1 MTRSDSD
8 IAAATAPSDAPS
20 ARTRNGAGSPMPL
33 ALRLIRLGFRVLGTI
48 SPQLAGRW
56 ANHLWFRPPRY
67 AAPARER
74 ELLARA
80 RHLSMAHADK
90 QIAVYTW
97 GDGPAVMLVHGWS
110 GRGAQMGA
118 FVEPLVAAGYR
129 VIAFDAPAHGQSSG
143 KNTNLPEVSAAL
155 QALAHEHGPVHAV
168 IAHSFGVA
176 CTLYALDEGMRVARV
191 VGISPPATIE
201 GLVDKFA
208 TSLAIPPPA
217 IKAMR
222 GCFEA
227 RFGTDLWTRF
237 SPLRLANKASVPAL
251 IVHDDD
257 DSDVSWQEGEALA
270 RAWHGAQFLRTHG
283 LGHRRVLR
291 DSDVI
296 TQAVRFITAS
306 AT

>member
-8 IAAATAPSDAPS
+8 IAAAPVPSDTPA
-20 ARTRNGAGSPMPL
+20 ARTRNGAVPPMPL
-33 ALRLIRLGFRVLGTI
+33 ALRLIRIAFRVLGAI

-67 AAPARER
+67 APPTRER

-80 RHLSMAHADK
+80 RHLSMTHTDK

-97 GDGPAVMLVHGWS
+97 GDGPAVLLVHGWS

-143 KNTNLPEVSAAL
+143 KDTNLPEVSAAL
-155 QALAHEHGPVHAV
+155 QALASEHGPVHAV

-176 CTLYALDEGMRVARV
+176 CTLYALNEGLRVARV

-208 TSLAIPPPA
+208 TSLAIPPRA
-217 IKAMR
+217 LVAMR
-222 GCFEA
+222 GYFEA

-237 SPLRLANKASVPAL
+237 SPLRLASAANVPAL

-270 RAWHGAQFLRTHG
+270 RAWPGAQFQRTHG

-291 DSDVI
+291 DPEVI
-296 TQAVRFITAS
+296 AQAVRFVAAA

>member
-1 MTRSDSD
+1 M
-8 IAAATAPSDAPS
+8 APDTS
-20 ARTRNGAGSPMPL
+20 AVSTRNNAGSPAPL
-33 ALRLIRLGFRVLGTI
+33 ALRLIRVAFRVLGTV

-67 AAPARER
+67 APPTRER
-74 ELLARA
+74 ALLARA
-80 RHLSMAHADK
+80 RHLSMQHADK
-90 QIAVYTW
+90 RIAVYTW
-97 GDGPAVMLVHGWS
+97 SDGPAVLLVHGWS

-118 FVEPLVAAGYR
+118 FVEPLLAAGYR

-143 KNTNLPEVSAAL
+143 KDTNLPEVSAVM
-155 QALAHEHGPVHAV
+155 QALAREHGPVHAV

-176 CTLYALDEGMRVARV
+176 CTLYALNEGMRVARV

-217 IKAMR
+217 IAAMR
-222 GCFEA
+222 GYFEA

-237 SPLRLANKASVPAL
+237 SPLRLASRAGIPAL
-251 IVHDDD
+251 IIHDDD
-257 DSDVSWQEGEALA
+257 DQDVSWREGEALTN
-270 RAWHGAQFLRTHG
+270 AWPGAQFQRTHG

-291 DSDVI
+291 DPDVI
-296 TQAVRFITAS
+296 AQAVRFVA
-306 AT
+306 AR

>member
-1 MTRSDSD
+1 M
-8 IAAATAPSDAPS
+8 
-20 ARTRNGAGSPMPL
+20 ARTRNGAGSPTPV
-33 ALRLIRLGFRVLGTI
+33 ALRLIRVAFRTLGTV

-56 ANHLWFRPPRY
+56 ASHLWFRPPRY
-67 AAPARER
+67 APPARER

-80 RHLSMAHADK
+80 RHLSMVHADK
-90 QIAVYTW
+90 RIAVYTW
-97 GDGPAVMLVHGWS
+97 GDGPAVLLVHGWS

-143 KNTNLPEVSAAL
+143 KDTNLPEVSAAL
-155 QALAHEHGPVHAV
+155 QALAREHGPVRAV

-176 CTLYALDEGMRVARV
+176 CTLYALKEGLRVARV

-208 TSLAIPPPA
+208 TSLAIPPRA
-217 IKAMR
+217 LVAMR
-222 GCFEA
+222 GYFEA
-227 RFGTDLWTRF
+227 RFGADLWTRF
-237 SPLRLANKASVPAL
+237 SPLRLASAANVPAL

-270 RAWHGAQFLRTHG
+270 RGWPGAQFQRTHG

-291 DSDVI
+291 DPDVI
-296 TQAVRFITAS
+296 AQAVRFVAAN